1 MFQSEIK
8 TSGFGSKVETFQL
21 QILPCQVPTVLFRVG
36 AEQDAFTTWLK
47 AGCAL
52 GYLGTE
58 RANPQVP
65 LSLLHCKVTVSGSTA
80 GQGGQ
85 LQRGTVCPVE
95 QHPGVGTTSD
105 TAQGVF
111 ATEGWRL
118 CCQKESPG
126 PSVQVSPLCQPAQK
140 AQSEERDGVLSHFL
154 PRLPT
159 TVLGNLYL

>member
-1 MFQSEIK
+1 MVLTQRLRPS
-8 TSGFGSKVETFQL
+8 
-21 QILPCQVPTVLFRVG
+21 PTRYQQFYSVG

-47 AGCAL
+47 AGRAV

-65 LSLLHCKVTVSGSTA
+65 LSLLPCKVTGSGVLLAREGSSRGALCALCAAPWGLHPLRHSA
-80 GQGGQ
+80 G
-85 LQRGTVCPVE
+85 R
-95 QHPGVGTTSD
+95 
-105 TAQGVF
+105 F

-118 CCQKESPG
+118 CCQKESPS
-126 PSVQVSPLCQPAQK
+126 PSVQVSPLCQPAQS